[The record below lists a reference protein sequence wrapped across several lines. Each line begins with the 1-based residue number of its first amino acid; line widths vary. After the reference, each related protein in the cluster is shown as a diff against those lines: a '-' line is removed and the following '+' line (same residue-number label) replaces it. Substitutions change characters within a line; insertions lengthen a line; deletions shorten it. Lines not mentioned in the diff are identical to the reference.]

1 MGANC
6 WANKFQ
12 INDFPPNS
20 LLILPKD
27 VQQVVFLL
35 VAEQGGYDN
44 WALFSFFQVGIL

>member
-6 WANKFQ
+6 WVNTLN
-12 INDFPPNS
+12 ISDFPPNS

-35 VAEQGGYDN
+35 VVEEGGDDN
-44 WALFSFFQVGIL
+44 WALFMFF